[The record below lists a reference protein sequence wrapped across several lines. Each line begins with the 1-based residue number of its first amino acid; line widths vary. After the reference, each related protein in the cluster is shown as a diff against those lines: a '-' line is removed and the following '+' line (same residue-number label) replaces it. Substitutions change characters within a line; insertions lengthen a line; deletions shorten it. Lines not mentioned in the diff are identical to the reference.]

1 MYSYTK
7 GFSDNSIGI
16 LETTT
21 QTLFSTD
28 LDAKFSVQLS
38 AHENMLEREVD
49 ISLIIYLFV

>member
-7 GFSDNSIGI
+7 GFSDKSIGI

-28 LDAKFSVQLS
+28 LDAKVSVQLS
-38 AHENMLEREVD
+38 AHKNMLECETD